1 MTKNESARTS
11 AWGRIRDALAA
22 VHNLETLLRS
32 PRVGT
37 GTLAAL
43 LPELVA
49 SCGVLRAAFQGG
61 DNVAREDLA
70 TYAHERLDGLEQALQ
85 EAAVGGVE
93 TRARLALEQ
102 VVTRVLFELDAA
114 VDLLDLSE
122 RAHGASLGELSLG
135 ELTRAALNMAGSVPP
150 SADGVLVRV
159 DTEDAAC
166 VVLTDA
172 HAVARVLGGA
182 IVRVRA
188 AGVRDIVVRAR
199 CEERAVTLTVAPG
212 DAAAALLPAVTT
224 RVMRRIPP
232 TDAIL
237 EDAVRAIGGRLSTGE
252 RSVVLSLPVVQQK
265 IG

>member
-37 GTLAAL
+37 STLAAL
-43 LPELVA
+43 LPELLV
-49 SCGVLRAAFQGG
+49 SCAVLRDAFDPAGN
-61 DNVAREDLA
+61 DAREDLA
-70 TYAHERLDGLEQALQ
+70 TYARERIAVLEAALQ
-85 EAAVGGVE
+85 EAGTGGIE

-102 VVTRVLFELDAA
+102 VVTRVLSELDAA
-114 VDLLDLSE
+114 VDLLDLSD
-122 RAHGASLGELSLG
+122 RAHSANLGELSLG
-135 ELTRAALNMAGSVPP
+135 ELTRAALGMAGSVPP
-150 SADGVLVRV
+150 SAEGVLVRV

-166 VVLTDA
+166 VVLA
-172 HAVARVLGGA
+172 EPHVVARVLGGA

-199 CEERAVTLTVAPG
+199 CEERAVTLTVGPA
-212 DAAAALLPAVTT
+212 DVAAALLPGVTT

-252 RSVVLSLPVVQQK
+252 RSVVLSLPVVR
-265 IG
+265 